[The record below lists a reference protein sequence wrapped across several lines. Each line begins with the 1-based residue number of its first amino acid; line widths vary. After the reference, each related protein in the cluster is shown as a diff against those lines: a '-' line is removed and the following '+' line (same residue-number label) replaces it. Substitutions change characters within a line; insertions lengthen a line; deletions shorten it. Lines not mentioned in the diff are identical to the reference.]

1 MSRPRKKDRHLPPC
15 VYFQHGTH
23 WYVKRK
29 IWTDIGPSLTEAL
42 EAYARI
48 VGTPQGNCDAL
59 IDEAFAFIRPRLSK
73 ETIKGYTTAAK
84 KLKKA
89 LAQFRPEQV
98 NPKHAATLKKA
109 LASKPNMGNRVLSFA
124 RQVFDYG
131 LEQWPSV
138 EANPFL
144 GIKRHKERK
153 RDRLITPDEYDRIY
167 EKAGERLQII
177 MDLLIR
183 TGQRIT
189 AVLRI
194 RRSDL
199 TDDGIR
205 FPKHKTDSKGVVAWT
220 PELHEVVD
228 RALAMHG
235 KVERMTLLFNKKH
248 KAPDYRSVKDQ
259 WDIAV
264 KAAGVEDA
272 HIHDLRAVAGTEAEE
287 QGLNPQAL
295 LMHATRANTER
306 YLRSKREKVVQGP
319 SFNRQSIRRVEKKS

>member
-1 MSRPRKKDRHLPPC
+1 VSRPRKKDRHLPPC

-29 IWTDIGPSLTEAL
+29 LWTDIGANLADAL

-73 ETIKGYTTAAK
+73 ATGAQYSQAAK

-98 NPKHAATLKKA
+98 KPKHAAAIKKA
-109 LASKPNMGNRVLSFA
+109 LAGKPNMGNRVLSFA

-131 LEQWPSV
+131 LEQWPAV
-138 EANPFL
+138 ESNPFL

-153 RDRLITPDEYDRIY
+153 RDRLITQDEYERIY
-167 EKAGERLQII
+167 AKAGPRLQII

-199 TDDGIR
+199 TAEGIR
-205 FPKHKTDSKGVVAWT
+205 FPRHKTDSKGVLAWT
-220 PELHEVVD
+220 PELREVVD

-235 KVERMTLLFNKKH
+235 KIERMTLLFNRKN

-259 WDIAV
+259 WDVAV
-264 KAAGVEDA
+264 AAAGVTDA

-295 LMHATRANTER
+295 LMHASRANTER

-319 SFNRQSIRRVEKKS
+319 SFRQSVRRAENKS